1 MTGYTIYYQQEGG
14 ERRSLRTEAGDT
26 TANISGLIAGATY
39 SLSIVALSTLW
50 PSNEVD
56 EYFIIVYSLFI
67 LPHIDLNLKYIE
79 LWTS

>member
-26 TANISGLIAGATY
+26 TANISGLISGATY

-50 PSNEVD
+50 PSNEID
-56 EYFIIVYSLFI
+56 EFFTIGTHCSYCHSDTMI
-67 LPHIDLNLKYIE
+67 LV
-79 LWTS
+79 